1 MFKLNVSFGF
11 ILRNN
16 ETGQLQYYYASRNN
30 DQVFEEPFQISTA
43 ADLQSVHQA
52 LQNLDV
58 LEWVRQRRP
67 NSKWVVEQV
76 TNVTFF
82 ITKLRGHTI
91 GRGTDLPAYLA
102 ENHGLVALDRNR
114 QTGKIYIDNLC
125 FFRALAVHNGCH
137 PKNLERDAKHYY
149 ERYRETFPE
158 KKKFC
163 GVKLTELSDL
173 ENLFEVNL
181 FVYCLEPTKPDGEE
195 GEEDKG
201 STPEI
206 AAQLIHRSLR
216 HYSSTLYL
224 NLYQNHFSYIKDMKK
239 YAKSYCCS
247 RCGTYWRH
255 VGMLNRH
262 ERTCE
267 AKVCY
272 QFPGGAYKTSPTIFQ
287 LLEDEGFTVPQHLK
301 YFPYRATF
309 DFECMFSPNT
319 GLNNTEKL
327 TWETKHVPLSVSVC
341 SNVPGYDQPKCFVSE
356 GDSKQLVKQMVDYL
370 VEISQESYRRMK
382 IEFSF
387 LFDAI
392 NEKLE
397 KNAREQTKRND
408 CAEEEDSD
416 DEGEDIMETD
426 NEEED
431 IESETEEDRAFL
443 DDEVEEQGPSFY
455 RALDNR
461 REKQRKEFPEY
472 TNEKTEVKRPGPT
485 RKREHPLKKLRNRLD
500 EYLKELPVLG
510 FNSGK
515 YDLNAVKEFLFP
527 VLVKNED
534 VLFTIKRN
542 NNIMCLKT
550 AHLRFLD
557 VTNFLAPGFS
567 YDKFLKAYEC
577 PQTKGFFPYEWMDS
591 LDKLDQTYL
600 PPHEAFYSSL
610 KKDNISKED
619 YQYCLNVWSENN
631 MQTFKDF
638 LVWYNNLDV
647 QPFCDALEKMCA
659 FWKNKNID
667 MLRQGISIPGVTYLF
682 TTLEPGIF
690 FSLFDE
696 KNKDLYT
703 LFKKNMVGGPSI
715 IFHRYHEKNKTK
727 IREVEMTAQGKE
739 PKMCQKIVGYDANA
753 LYLWAIMQNMP
764 TGSFT
769 RRREE
774 TGFKKE
780 SSIKLATEWLEWEAQ
795 NRNIHIRHQINATEK
810 RIGERRLPVDGFH
823 GPSQTV
829 FQFHGCWW
837 HGHDCHLTEGKEMN
851 EKRKRPM
858 KELLAETKANSKY
871 IEEQGYQLI
880 EVFECQWRRLKKT
893 NSQVQHFLSTKF
905 QRPLDHHETLTKD
918 QILKAICNE
927 SLFGVV
933 ECDVQVPD
941 HLKPKF
947 AEMCPIFKNTEIYRN
962 DIGEYMKT
970 FAEEQ
975 NIMPQARRSL
985 IGSYFG
991 EKVLLATPLIKWYLE
1006 HGLDVTHIYQVIE
1019 YRPVPCFQPFGEA
1032 VSDARRAG
1040 DVDPNKAIIADT
1052 MKLVSTILSEKK
1064 SIVSFTV
1071 YMCFIYE
1078 FIHFIYRLATL
1089 VMERRLQ
1096 IRNAIERSSF
1106 VKKPKLPVSSTS
1118 PSSDKLIKLMRILMK
1133 YNLVRKKSN

>member
-82 ITKLRGHTI
+82 TTKLRGHPI
-91 GRGTDLPAYLA
+91 GRSTDLPSYLTD
-102 ENHGLVALDRNR
+102 NGGLLPLDRNH
-114 QTGKIYIDNLC
+114 QTGKVYTDNLC
-125 FFRALAVHNGCH
+125 FFRALALHNGCH

-149 ERYRETFPE
+149 ERYRKTFPE

-173 ENLFEVNL
+173 EHLFEVNL
-181 FVYCLEPTKPDGEE
+181 FVYWLEPTKPDGEE
-195 GEEDKG
+195 GEQDTIKEDKG

-206 AAQLIHRSLR
+206 AAQLIHRSLC
-216 HYSSTLYL
+216 HYPSTLYL

-255 VGMLNRH
+255 VGKLHRH

-272 QFPGGAYKTSPTIFQ
+272 QFPGGAYKASPTIFQ

-327 TWETKHVPLSVSVC
+327 TWETKHIPLSVSVC

-397 KNAREQTKRND
+397 TNAREQTKRND
-408 CAEEEDSD
+408 CTEEEDSD
-416 DEGEDIMETD
+416 DEGEDLMQTD
-426 NEEED
+426 NEDED
-431 IESETEEDRAFL
+431 IDSETEEDRAFL

-455 RALDNR
+455 HALDNR
-461 REKQRKEFPEY
+461 REKQRKEFPEH
-472 TNEKTEVKRPGPT
+472 TNEKTKVKRPGPT
-485 RKREHPLKKLRNRLD
+485 RKREHSLKKLRNRLD

-527 VLVKNED
+527 VLVKNEE

-610 KKDNISKED
+610 KKDNITKED

-667 MLRQGISIPGVTYLF
+667 MLRQGVSIPGVTLTYLF

-774 TGFKKE
+774 TRFKKE
-780 SSIKLATEWLEWEAQ
+780 SSVKLATEWLEWEAQ
-795 NRNIHIRHQINATEK
+795 NRGIHIRHQINATEK

-837 HGHDCHLTEGKEMN
+837 HGHDCHLTDGKEMN

-918 QILKAICNE
+918 QILRAICNE

-947 AEMCPIFKNTEIYRN
+947 AEMCPIFKNTEISRN
-962 DIGEYMKT
+962 DIGEYMKA

-985 IGSYFG
+985 IGSYCG

-1019 YRPVPCFQPFGEA
+1019 YTPVPCFQPFGEA

-1052 MKLVSTILSEKK
+1052 MKLVSTILSEK
-1064 SIVSFTV
+1064 SLLFTSV
-1071 YMCFIYE
+1071 LFTSSYILFIGWQ
-1078 FIHFIYRLATL
+1078 L
-1089 VMERRLQ
+1089 
-1096 IRNAIERSSF
+1096 
-1106 VKKPKLPVSSTS
+1106 
-1118 PSSDKLIKLMRILMK
+1118 
-1133 YNLVRKKSN
+1133 